1 MKKLLSIA
9 FLLIVPLFI
18 VKAEETKSTMDLLT
32 GHTWKLYENYSTS
45 YDAYYQFTRDKII
58 IITVIDDKKI
68 INEYWY
74 YLSDTNEGPFDN
86 SKMGKSVNGKHIYF
100 YDPEYNMSTTME
112 IIELSEEKLVYLNRR
127 NVREGVTP
135 RPDIDYTIY
144 YSTDDKID

>member
-32 GHTWKLYENYSTS
+32 GQTWKLYNSYSR
-45 YDAYYQFTRDKII
+45 YNVYQLFTRDKVID
-58 IITVIDDKKI
+58 ITVTDNRNIKK
-68 INEYWY
+68 EYWY
-74 YLSDTNEGPFDN
+74 YLSDTDEGPFDN
-86 SKMGKSVNGKHIYF
+86 SKMGKSVNGKHIYL
-100 YDPEYNMSTTME
+100 YDPEDGWSTTME
-112 IIELSEEKLVYLNRR
+112 IIELSEEKFVYLNII